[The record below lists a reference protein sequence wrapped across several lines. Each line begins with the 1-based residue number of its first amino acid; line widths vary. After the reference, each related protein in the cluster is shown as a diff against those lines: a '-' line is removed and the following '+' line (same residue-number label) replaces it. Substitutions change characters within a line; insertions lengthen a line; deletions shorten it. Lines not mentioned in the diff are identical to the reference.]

1 MAESN
6 SPTIRAVAWSEVFP
20 WLSIVRAFRLAIAAR
35 ALILGAVGIFLTVL
49 VWGVIGMT
57 FGTDEPATQWLKPF
71 AHPWT
76 ALTNDPVPDR
86 PALPTA
92 VSAEEIAA
100 PLSHPWALLSSPATE
115 GLSHTGF
122 SLRGVACLILCGVWG
137 VAVWAFFGAA
147 ICRTAAVR
155 LAADEQVGVAA
166 ALRYASRKWPAYF
179 AAPLLPVGGVVL
191 ATIPVLVLGWFMRFN
206 AGLVLAGV
214 LWPLALIA
222 AFLMAVLLLGL
233 LFGWPLMWA
242 AISAEGTD
250 SFDALSRSYAYVFQR
265 PLRYLFYV
273 IVAAI
278 VGWLGWLLVKNFAS
292 GVIWLAYWGAGW
304 GCGQDTI
311 ASILKPDDKLNERR
325 SSRRLDDPRLGRL
338 RAVVGGRLFVQLLL
352 DRLGRRL
359 FPPPPQRQRH
369 GNGRSLPRCRR
380 GRTGA
385 PPAGGRR

>member
-1 MAESN
+1 MAEH
-6 SPTIRAVAWSEVFP
+6 R
-20 WLSIVRAFRLAIAAR
+20 RAFRLAITAR
-35 ALILGAVGIFLTVL
+35 ALILGAMGIFLTVL

-57 FGTDEPATQWLKPF
+57 FGTDEPATQWLKPC

-76 ALTNDPVPDR
+76 TLTDNFVPDR
-86 PALPTA
+86 PALPTT
-92 VSAEEIAA
+92 VSVGEVTGQV
-100 PLSHPWALLSSPATE
+100 SYPWTFLSSPATE
-115 GLSHTGF
+115 GLSQKTSF
-122 SLRGVACLILCGVWG
+122 SLRGVACLVLCGVWG

-191 ATIPVLVLGWFMRFN
+191 ATIPVFLLGLIMRSN
-206 AGLVLAGV
+206 PGLVLAGII
-214 LWPLALIA
+214 WPLALVA
-222 AFLMAVLLLGL
+222 GFLMAVLLLGL

-278 VGWLGWLLVKNFAS
+278 IGWLGWLLVKNFAS
-292 GVIWLAYWGAGW
+292 GVIWLAYWAAGW
-304 GCGQDTI
+304 DCGRDTI
-311 ASILKPDDKLNERR
+311 ASILKPGDGLSNVGRAGVWMIHGWAGCVRLLAVGYLFSYFWTASAAVYFLLRR
-325 SSRRLDDPRLGRL
+325 DVDATEMDEVFLDAD
-338 RAVVGGRLFVQLLL
+338 AAEQE
-352 DRLGRRL
+352 
-359 FPPPPQRQRH
+359 PPPPPVADS
-369 GNGRSLPRCRR
+369 GPAVGD
-380 GRTGA
+380 GA
-385 PPAGGRR
+385 AAEVK